1 MFSDVQHNYARAFLR
16 ECRRL
21 GPSFEPTSP
30 AAFRS
35 WGEGVRKPRLSEP
48 SVESAQ
54 ASLAP
59 GSLPALGKP
68 FIPWVRSLVR
78 NELCSH
84 KGGSSNASSAV
95 PLLLG
100 GGRETDAALD
110 FLRQQKALSACTSA
124 SEEAGLR
131 VDAVSGFVVKSES
144 YYEPSRYVFTYNV
157 SLTNVGTQPLR
168 ILGRQCEYRNASGEL
183 AKKIDIEQPE
193 AVGLEG
199 FTPLLE
205 PGESFEFGSGTML
218 PSPQGSLT
226 GGFLVA
232 VENEHLSGEDAQ
244 VHAQMEEQDLMLRY
258 MYFKGLGTEKIHVPL
273 GRLNFDASVPC
284 VATRA

>member
-1 MFSDVQHNYARAFLR
+1 
-16 ECRRL
+16 
-21 GPSFEPTSP
+21 
-30 AAFRS
+30 
-35 WGEGVRKPRLSEP
+35 
-48 SVESAQ
+48 
-54 ASLAP
+54 
-59 GSLPALGKP
+59 
-68 FIPWVRSLVR
+68 
-78 NELCSH
+78 
-84 KGGSSNASSAV
+84 
-95 PLLLG
+95 
-100 GGRETDAALD
+100 
-110 FLRQQKALSACTSA
+110 
-124 SEEAGLR
+124 
-131 VDAVSGFVVKSES
+131 
-144 YYEPSRYVFTYNV
+144 
-157 SLTNVGTQPLR
+157 
-168 ILGRQCEYRNASGEL
+168 LGRQCEFRNASGEL

-232 VENEHLSGEDAQ
+232 VENEHLSGEDAR

-258 MYFKGLGTEKIHVPL
+258 MYFKGLDTEKIHVPL